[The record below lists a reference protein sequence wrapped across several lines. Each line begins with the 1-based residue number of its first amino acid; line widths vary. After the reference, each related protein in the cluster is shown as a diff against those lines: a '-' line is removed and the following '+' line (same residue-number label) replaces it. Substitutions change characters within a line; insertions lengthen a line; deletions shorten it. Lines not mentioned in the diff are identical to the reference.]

1 MDDELDGTPGARPHL
16 RRLLSFDCTGFVE
29 EDRSE
34 DRIVWRRHDADA
46 TVALEYASRSFWSD
60 LASEETER
68 RMSRR
73 LRDACAEEEIGVSA
87 VHVLEPRALHGARI
101 LRVLLKEPDPGG
113 PGLAYE
119 GVIVL
124 PLAGGAALT
133 ITVAAAEGD
142 LAGVREAAVLERLR
156 DEMTLAVPRWVREPD
171 GDPLGAVPWRPT
183 HADLS
188 KWDTL
193 IPDHPLSVVRR
204 ILDATIASLR
214 LAPWTEGALLPL
226 PSPGSGWV

>member
-46 TVALEYASRSFWSD
+46 TLALEYASRSFWSD
-60 LASEETER
+60 LAS
-68 RMSRR
+68 
-73 LRDACAEEEIGVSA
+73 D
-87 VHVLEPRALHGARI
+87 
-101 LRVLLKEPDPGG
+101 
-113 PGLAYE
+113 
-119 GVIVL
+119 
-124 PLAGGAALT
+124 
-133 ITVAAAEGD
+133 
-142 LAGVREAAVLERLR
+142 VREAAVLERLR

>member
-1 MDDELDGTPGARPHL
+1 MDDELDETARARPDL
-16 RRLLSFDCTGFVE
+16 RRLVRFDCTGFLE
-29 EDRSE
+29 QDRSE
-34 DRIVWRRHDADA
+34 DRIVWRCPDADA
-46 TVALEYASRSFWSD
+46 TVTLEYASRSFWSD

-87 VHVLEPRALHGARI
+87 LNVLEPRTLHGARI

-124 PLAGGAALT
+124 PLLSGAALT

-156 DEMTLAVPRWVREPD
+156 DEMTLAVPPWLLDPE
-171 GDPLGAVPWRPT
+171 GDRLGAVPWRPT

-193 IPDHPLSVVRR
+193 VPDHPLSVVRR

-214 LAPWTEGALLPL
+214 LAPWTEGALRPL